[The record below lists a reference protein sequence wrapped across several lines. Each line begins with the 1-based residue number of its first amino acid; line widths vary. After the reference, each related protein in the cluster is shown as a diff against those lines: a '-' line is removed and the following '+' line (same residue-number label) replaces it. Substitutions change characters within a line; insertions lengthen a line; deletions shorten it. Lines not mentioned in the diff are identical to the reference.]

1 MCVYEGVAYRM
12 RVCVEDAD
20 AKLPVSRVPVYDI
33 IWTPP
38 FGHSTV
44 CCWCAVRDWWRSTM
58 SVCVCVFECVLY
70 MCEFFTWAAYWNIGM
85 NAFKFRL
92 GRGDSEKRID
102 ARVCCIE
109 EQRWQ
114 LILFYICVWILIGL
128 RYNRLHG
135 IHAQFLKIHFR
146 SSFRYTL
153 RLEDDMIYFSIV
165 IPVYRSIFW
174 TRNHIRN

>member
-1 MCVYEGVAYRM
+1 MRTRSCLYHACLCMISYEHRRSAT
-12 RVCVEDAD
+12 
-20 AKLPVSRVPVYDI
+20 LL
-33 IWTPP
+33 
-38 FGHSTV
+38 
-44 CCWCAVRDWWRSTM
+44 CAVDAPCATDDVRLCL
-58 SVCVCVFECVLY
+58 CVCVFECVLY

-146 SSFRYTL
+146 SSFGYTL

-165 IPVYRSIFW
+165 IRVYRSIFW